1 MPESPADPT
10 PSTRFAIFRHR
21 GFALYWT
28 ARFLASFAIQIVSV
42 AVGWQVY
49 DLTRDPFDLGIIGL
63 VQFLPAVAL
72 VLVSGPVADRYN
84 RRLIMA
90 ICLAAEAGCALT
102 LLGFLAFGIAD
113 VRLIFAVLLFFG
125 ITRAFFGP
133 AQQSLMPNLVPT
145 QDLSSA
151 IAWGTSSWQ
160 FATIAGPVVG
170 GLLYGISAG
179 TAYATALLLFGVAAV
194 MSSLIPRP
202 PQKTVKEKPSLE
214 TVVAGFRYVWSEKIV
229 LGAISFDLF
238 AVLLGGATALLPAYA
253 RDILAVGPWGL
264 GMLRAAPGIGALAVA
279 AWLTGHPI
287 RDRAGVVMFVCVA
300 LFGAATIL
308 FGVSTLTWLSV
319 VAMALMGGFDM
330 VSVYVRETLIQLWTP
345 DAVRGRVNAVNQV
358 FIGAS
363 NELGEFRAGISA
375 WLFGVVPAVVIG
387 GAGTMIIAALWW
399 VLFPELR
406 HVRRLDARGEVLGD
420 EVRSGPSTT
429 G

>member
-1 MPESPADPT
+1 MPDSPLAPA
-10 PSTRFAIFRHR
+10 PSQRFAIFRHR

-72 VLVSGPVADRYN
+72 VLVTGSVADHYN
-84 RRLIMA
+84 RRAVMA
-90 ICLAAEAGCALT
+90 ICLAVEAACAAT
-102 LLGFLAFGIAD
+102 LLGFVVGGVGD
-113 VRLIFAVLLFFG
+113 VRLIFAVLLLFG

-145 QDLSSA
+145 QELSSA

-160 FATIAGPVVG
+160 FATISGPVVG

-179 TAYATALLLFGVAAV
+179 TAYATALVLLALAAV
-194 MSSLIPRP
+194 LSGLIRRP
-202 PQKTVKEKPSLE
+202 GQRQAKEKPTFE

-253 RDILAVGPWGL
+253 RDILTVGPWGL
-264 GMLRAAPGIGALAVA
+264 GLLRAAPGIGALAVA

-287 RDRAGVVMFVCVA
+287 RDRAGTIMFVCVA
-300 LFGAATIL
+300 LFGAVTVL
-308 FGVSTLTWLSV
+308 FGVSTLVWLSV
-319 VAMALMGGFDM
+319 VAMMLMGGFDM

-345 DAVRGRVNAVNQV
+345 DAVRGRVNAVNQL

-375 WLFGVVPAVVIG
+375 SLFGVVPAVVIG
-387 GAGTMIIAALWW
+387 GAGTIAIAAIWW
-399 VLFPELR
+399 ILFPELR
-406 HVRRLDARGEVLGD
+406 RVRRRDARDEPSGD
-420 EVRSGPSTT
+420 KVRSGP
-429 G
+429 